1 MDIGWNSDR
10 LERLSKIWELKW
22 GQATNNLVAS
32 GQHRSPMEH
41 LGFSELET

>member
-1 MDIGWNSDR
+1 MDIGWNSVR
-10 LERLSKIWELKW
+10 LERLSKIWWLNW
-22 GQATNNLVAS
+22 GQATNNLVGS